1 MATWRRFQYQIVAQ
15 TLVPASLLTPVQTVS
30 FDCPIISKQVTQYQT
45 YAAPVLPPPEVLTED
60 KWHQPWS
67 TPVRVVART
76 PQYQDV
82 AVPLFIP
89 VPASGPATG
98 LIATIQSP
106 TVFVPYQ
113 FQYEGRTKVP
123 FAPSEVITTDKWIY
137 PWSTPV
143 RDRLGLRAS
152 QQPVSALVLDPST
165 EITQGFESRWHY
177 AWSEPVRSRQLAPA
191 YQQTFAFQPP
201 SFEVVTTD
209 KWFSPWREPVREKP
223 GLKPHLQQ
231 AFIAPVLDPNTQVTQ
246 LLESR
251 WHYAWSEP
259 VRARPQLLPAL
270 QQAYAAPVSPVSAPA
285 PGPATDLCAPVIST
299 GVWVPYQTQYQ
310 SLAYSPFF
318 VAETITVD
326 KWFASWREPVR
337 EKPGLRASLQQAYAA
352 LVLNPNTQITQG
364 YESRWHYAWS
374 EPVRTRQLPTAQ
386 QQTLAQGE
394 PSFEVITVDKW
405 TYPWTEPVRT
415 RQLAT
420 ALQLEPAWGVFTPA
434 ITIDQYGWRQPLSDP
449 TRTSA
454 FLQSGFLQGINTSA
468 PETVTAD
475 KWSYPWSELVRER
488 PGLKAYLQQAFIG
501 PVLDPNTQITQGYE
515 SRWHYAWSEPVRSR
529 PYQTSLQPFQAFQ
542 LDPSTEVTQT
552 YESRWHY
559 PWSEPVRT
567 RQLATAQQQAV
578 GQGEPSFE
586 VITTDKWTY
595 PWSEPV
601 RQKPGLSAYLQH
613 FIAQTV
619 LEPNTQITQGFESR
633 WHYAW
638 SEPVRTRVLPVAAS
652 QAQIPPIF
660 IAETITV
667 DKWYRALNEPVRVAL
682 RTSFFAPFTSDTAT
696 IPISRLTAWFSPLSE
711 PSVKSRLR
719 TPEYRAFTADT
730 AAIPVRGNES
740 LWHYAWSEPVRLPIG
755 LKSYLQQ
762 TTSLATPPFPTF
774 LRTIPWYAPFNEPVR
789 LKPGLRPWY
798 QQFYATDTKPPPVVI
813 LPISLT
819 LNATEVNADSAIF
832 GMVVYNQ
839 PIIPPPSAGPP
850 VVSIEEIPAESGA
863 KTSIEEE
870 QAHDDAATSIE
881 ET

>member
-123 FAPSEVITTDKWIY
+123 SAPSEVITTDKWIY

-246 LLESR
+246 GYESR

-270 QQAYAAPVSPVSAPA
+270 QQAYAAPVSPVSAS
-285 PGPATDLCAPVIST
+285 GPATDLCAPVIST
-299 GVWVPYQTQYQ
+299 GIWAPYQVQYQ
-310 SLAYSPFF
+310 SLAYAPFF
-318 VAETITVD
+318 VAETV
-326 KWFASWREPVR
+326 
-337 EKPGLRASLQQAYAA
+337 
-352 LVLNPNTQITQG
+352 
-364 YESRWHYAWS
+364 
-374 EPVRTRQLPTAQ
+374 
-386 QQTLAQGE
+386 
-394 PSFEVITVDKW
+394 TVDKW

-475 KWSYPWSELVRER
+475 KWSYPWSEPVRER

-501 PVLDPNTQITQGYE
+501 PVLNPNTQITQNYE